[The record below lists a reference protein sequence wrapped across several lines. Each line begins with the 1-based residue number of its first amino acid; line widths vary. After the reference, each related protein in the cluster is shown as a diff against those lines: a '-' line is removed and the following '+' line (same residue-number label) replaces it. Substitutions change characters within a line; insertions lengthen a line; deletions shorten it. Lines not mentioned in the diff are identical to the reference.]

1 VNLSKRF
8 IDKALLDDGY
18 DGEADVEVGC
28 SGKLRLVK
36 VDAVEKASDDAID
49 ASTTRA
55 VRKFIVLAVLSLS
68 AGCFVVGL
76 PCTCSLLWQLEAEG
90 LAGSR
95 RSSKHARHEPHNH
108 LIPLAHTFLWVVKY
122 TRAFS
127 CYIASAWQLKEELTC
142 FEDRGIYPDITHHLN
157 LTKLLQ
163 IFLST
168 SQ

>member
-1 VNLSKRF
+1 MNLSKRF

-68 AGCFVVGL
+68 AE
-76 PCTCSLLWQLEAEG
+76 LL
-90 LAGSR
+90 R
-95 RSSKHARHEPHNH
+95 CR
-108 LIPLAHTFLWVVKY
+108 
-122 TRAFS
+122 
-127 CYIASAWQLKEELTC
+127 
-142 FEDRGIYPDITHHLN
+142 PDLY
-157 LTKLLQ
+157 L
-163 IFLST
+163 
-168 SQ
+168 